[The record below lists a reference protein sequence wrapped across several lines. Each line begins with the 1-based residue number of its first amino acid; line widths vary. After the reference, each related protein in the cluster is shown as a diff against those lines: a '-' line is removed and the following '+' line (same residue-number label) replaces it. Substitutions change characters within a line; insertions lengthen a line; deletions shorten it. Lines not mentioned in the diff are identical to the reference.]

1 MKRNVRR
8 PTGRRAT
15 TRRALLGLDRLARAG
30 TIVIRG
36 FAAAALA
43 SALIPSIGLS
53 QEQASFDDL
62 RQEWRAVQMDGDQHA
77 RRIFWQGL
85 DPGQLNAHIEAGAEV
100 TIADRRGWTPLH
112 SAARYSRHPEI
123 LTVLLEA
130 GADVNA
136 KDRAGDTPLHWA
148 AAENTSTEVINALL
162 QAGAAINAKDRYGWL
177 PIHTA
182 ADRNPNPEID
192 GGPILVAS
200 RIGQMSTLTR
210 NPNPEIIAALLD
222 AGARPDKRAYFV
234 LFRPKFL
241 LKHNANMSD
250 KDRDFALSLLTETE

>member
-182 ADRNPNPEID
+182 AD
-192 GGPILVAS
+192 S
-200 RIGQMSTLTR
+200 

-222 AGARPDKRAYFV
+222 AGARPDERAYFV

-250 KDRDFALSLLTETE
+250 KDREFALSLLTETE